1 MHLIN
6 KKITSKKK
14 NTDEQKI
21 KAPKMCREGQKK
33 AKEGN
38 LLKERKTTKKKKKK
52 LKEIKKGKWQKKT
65 TERNLKKERNSWHV
79 KKKRQCVK
87 NKWENGKESRKEK
100 K

>member
-21 KAPKMCREGQKK
+21 KAPKVNREGQKK

-38 LLKERKTTKKKKKK
+38 LLKERKTTKKKK
-52 LKEIKKGKWQKKT
+52 LKEIKKGKGQK
-65 TERNLKKERNSWHV
+65 N
-79 KKKRQCVK
+79 
-87 NKWENGKESRKEK
+87 
-100 K
+100 